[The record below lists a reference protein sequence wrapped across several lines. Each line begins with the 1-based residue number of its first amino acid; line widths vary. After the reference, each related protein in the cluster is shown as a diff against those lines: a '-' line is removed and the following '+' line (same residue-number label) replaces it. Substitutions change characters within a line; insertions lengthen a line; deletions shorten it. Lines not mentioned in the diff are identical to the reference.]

1 MRKSITL
8 RLTLLFGVGSAAVLF
23 GLGIVITSSV
33 ESHFADMDTEELHDR
48 LELVR
53 HVLSTAQSPGDL
65 AVLPQRLG
73 DALTG
78 HRGLAVAVIDSKA
91 RTLFAMGAGIPQS
104 VLQGPAALPDQQ
116 PAVAL
121 WQLDGR
127 AYRAIS
133 AVGSFSL
140 PGEPAAR
147 IAIAMDI
154 APHLEFM
161 REFRTTLW
169 ISIALALAC
178 TALLGWLAARR
189 GLRPVHEMAQ
199 VARGISASRL
209 QARIDA
215 TAQPTELTEL
225 VHAFNAMLSRL
236 QDSFGRLSDFSSD
249 LAHELRTPV
258 SNLMTQTQVA
268 VSKSRPADVYRETL
282 YSNLEEL
289 NRLARMIADMLFL
302 AKADNGLVIPN
313 RESVHLAAE
322 LQSLF
327 EFYEALADESGVLL
341 RMTGAADTVGDA
353 LMLRRALSNLISN
366 AIRHTPKGGTVD
378 ATIRQVSDNDVEIEV
393 RNPGTAIP
401 PEHLGRIFDRFYR
414 VEPSRQKSTDGA
426 GLGLAIVKS
435 IIGAHGGTIT
445 VSSSAD
451 STSFRVLLPARDP
464 VRAIDSGRA
473 AVRRAGADQAA

>member
-8 RLTLLFGVGSAAVLF
+8 RLTLLFGAGSAAVLF
-23 GLGIVITSSV
+23 GLGVVITSSV
-33 ESHFADMDTEELHDR
+33 ESHFADIDTEELHDR
-48 LELVR
+48 LALVR
-53 HVLSTAQSPGDL
+53 HVLSTVRLPDDL
-65 AVLPQRLG
+65 AVLPQRLD
-73 DALTG
+73 DALMG

-91 RTLFAMGAGIPQS
+91 RTLFAMGASIPRS
-104 VLQGPAALPDQQ
+104 VMQQPAASPDQQ
-116 PAVAL
+116 PAAAM
-121 WQLDGR
+121 WQFDGH

-133 AVGSFSL
+133 AMGRLSL
-140 PGEPAAR
+140 PGEPPVR

-154 APHLEFM
+154 AHHLEFM
-161 REFRTTLW
+161 GGFRTTLW
-169 ISIALALAC
+169 ISIALAVVC
-178 TALLGWLAARR
+178 TALLGWLAALR

-199 VARGISASRL
+199 VAQGISASRL

-215 TAQPTELTEL
+215 TAQPLELTEL

-289 NRLARMIADMLFL
+289 KRLARMIADMLFL
-302 AKADNGLVIPN
+302 AKADNGLMIPN
-313 RESVHLAAE
+313 REPVRLAAE

-327 EFYEALADESGVLL
+327 EFYEALAEESGVFL
-341 RMTGAADTVGDA
+341 RMTGAADAVGDA

-366 AIRHTPKGGTVD
+366 AIRHTPRSGTVD
-378 ATIRQVSDNDVEIEV
+378 VAIRQASADEVEIEI
-393 RNPGTAIP
+393 RNPGAAIP

-414 VEPSRQKSTDGA
+414 VEPSRQKSTEGA
-426 GLGLAIVKS
+426 GLGLAITKS
-435 IIGAHGGTIT
+435 IIAAHGGTIA
-445 VSSSAD
+445 VSSSAE
-451 STSFRVLLPARDP
+451 STSFKAVLPARE
-464 VRAIDSGRA
+464 RGITKM
-473 AVRRAGADQAA
+473 

>member
-8 RLTLLFGVGSAAVLF
+8 RLTLLFSAGSAAVLF
-23 GLGIVITSSV
+23 GLGMIITSSV

-48 LELVR
+48 LEFVR
-53 HVLSTAQSPGDL
+53 HALSTVQSPGDL
-65 AVLPQRLG
+65 AALPQRLDG
-73 DALTG
+73 AFVG

-91 RTLFAMGAGIPQS
+91 QTLFAKGAGIPKS
-104 VLQGPAALPDQQ
+104 VLERSAALLDRQG
-116 PAVAL
+116 AVAM
-121 WQLDGR
+121 WELDGR
-127 AYRAIS
+127 TYRAIS
-133 AVGSFSL
+133 AMGKFSV

-154 APHLEFM
+154 APHLQFM

-169 ISIALALAC
+169 ISIALAVLC
-178 TALLGWLAARR
+178 TALVGWLAARR

-199 VARGISASRL
+199 VAQGISASRL
-209 QARIDA
+209 QGRIDA
-215 TAQPTELTEL
+215 TAQPLELTEL

-268 VSKSRPADVYRETL
+268 VSKSRPADAYRETL

-302 AKADNGLVIPN
+302 AKADHGLIIPN
-313 RESVHLAAE
+313 RESVHLATE

-327 EFYEALADESGVLL
+327 EFYEALADESGVSL

-366 AIRHTPKGGTVD
+366 AIRHTPRGGTVD
-378 ATIRQVSDNDVEIEV
+378 VAIRQVSPDEVGIEV
-393 RNPGTAIP
+393 RNPGAAIP

-414 VEPSRQKSTDGA
+414 VEPSRQKSTEGA
-426 GLGLAIVKS
+426 GLGLAITKS
-435 IIGAHGGTIT
+435 IIDAHGGTIT
-445 VSSSAD
+445 VSSSPG
-451 STSFRVLLPARDP
+451 STSFRVVLPAR
-464 VRAIDSGRA
+464 GREIT
-473 AVRRAGADQAA
+473 RM

>member
-23 GLGIVITSSV
+23 GLGMVIASSV
-33 ESHFADMDTEELHDR
+33 ESHFADMDTEALRDR

-53 HVLSTAQSPGDL
+53 HVLSAVQSPGDL
-65 AVLPQRLG
+65 AVLPQRLD
-73 DALTG
+73 DALVG
-78 HRGLAVAVIDSKA
+78 HRGLTVAVIDSRA
-91 RTLFAMGAGIPQS
+91 RTIFSMGAGIPQPA
-104 VLQGPAALPDQQ
+104 LQGLAALPDQQ
-116 PAVAL
+116 PVVGM
-121 WQLDGR
+121 WELDGHE
-127 AYRAIS
+127 YRAIS
-133 AVGSFSL
+133 AMGRFSL

-154 APHLEFM
+154 AHHLEFM
-161 REFRTTLW
+161 EGFRTTLW
-169 ISIALALAC
+169 ISIALAVVC

-215 TAQPTELTEL
+215 GAQPLELTEL

-236 QDSFGRLSDFSSD
+236 QDSFARLSEFSSD

-258 SNLMTQTQVA
+258 GNLMTQTQVA
-268 VSKSRPADVYRETL
+268 VSKPRPADVYRETL

-302 AKADNGLVIPN
+302 AKADNGLVIPS

-327 EFYEALADESGVLL
+327 EFYEALADESGVSL

-366 AIRHTPKGGTVD
+366 AIRHTPRGGTVD
-378 ATIRQVSDNDVEIEV
+378 VTIRQVSSDEVEIEV
-393 RNPGTAIP
+393 RNPGAAIP

-414 VEPSRQKSTDGA
+414 VEPSRQKSTEGA
-426 GLGLAIVKS
+426 GLGLAITRS
-435 IIGAHGGTIT
+435 IVVAHGGTIT
-445 VSSSAD
+445 VSSSAE
-451 STSFRVLLPARDP
+451 STSFRVMLPARP
-464 VRAIDSGRA
+464 KASRGREITTM
-473 AVRRAGADQAA
+473 

>member
-8 RLTLLFGVGSAAVLF
+8 RLTLLFSAGSAAVLF
-23 GLGIVITSSV
+23 GLGMVITSSV
-33 ESHFADMDTEELHDR
+33 ESHFADMDAEELHDR
-48 LELVR
+48 LEFVR
-53 HVLSTAQSPGDL
+53 HALSTVQSPGDL
-65 AVLPQRLG
+65 AALPQRLDG
-73 DALTG
+73 AFVG

-91 RTLFAMGAGIPQS
+91 QTLFAKGAGIPQS
-104 VLQGPAALPDQQ
+104 VLERSAALLDRQG
-116 PAVAL
+116 AVAT
-121 WQLDGR
+121 WELDGR
-127 AYRAIS
+127 VYRAIS
-133 AVGSFSL
+133 AMGKFSV

-154 APHLEFM
+154 APHLQFM

-169 ISIALALAC
+169 ISIALAVVC
-178 TALLGWLAARR
+178 MALVGWLAARR

-199 VARGISASRL
+199 VAQGISASRL
-209 QARIDA
+209 QGRIDA
-215 TAQPTELTEL
+215 TAQPLELTEL

-268 VSKSRPADVYRETL
+268 VSKLRPADEYRETL

-302 AKADNGLVIPN
+302 AKADNGLMIPN
-313 RESVHLAAE
+313 RESVHLATE

-327 EFYEALADESGVLL
+327 EFYEALADESGVSL

-366 AIRHTPKGGTVD
+366 AIRHTPRGGTVD
-378 ATIRQVSDNDVEIEV
+378 VTIRQVSPDEVGIEV
-393 RNPGTAIP
+393 RNPGAAIP

-414 VEPSRQKSTDGA
+414 VEPSRQKSTEGA
-426 GLGLAIVKS
+426 GLGLAITKS
-435 IIGAHGGTIT
+435 IIGAHGGTIM
-445 VSSSAD
+445 VSSSPG
-451 STSFRVLLPARDP
+451 STSFRVVLPAR
-464 VRAIDSGRA
+464 GREIT
-473 AVRRAGADQAA
+473 RM